1 MKITIEIPETHMLNM
16 LCNASYRDYT
26 ALDGELE
33 RAYKWV
39 KENPEAVSDLSMPDC
54 WEPQVFA
61 YLRGNAEH
69 KISIM
74 DEYSDDV
81 FDLTYASMCKAMELM
96 AKEYP
101 HHMND
106 LLSENDDA
114 ITADVFLQLALFGD
128 VIYG

>member
-1 MKITIEIPETHMLNM
+1 MKITIDLPDTHMLNM

-33 RAYKWV
+33 KAYKWA
-39 KENPEAVSDLSMPDC
+39 KENPEAMAEYSLPEC

-61 YLRGNAEH
+61 YLRSNAKN
-69 KISIM
+69 KIFIR

-81 FDLTYASMCKAMELM
+81 LALTWGKMCKAMQLM
-96 AKEYP
+96 ANNYSN
-101 HHMND
+101 HLDD
-106 LLSENDDA
+106 LMQENDDA
-114 ITADVFLQLALFGD
+114 TTADVFLQLSLFGD

>member
-16 LCNASYRDYT
+16 LCNAAYSDYT
-26 ALDGELE
+26 ALDGQLE
-33 RAYKWV
+33 MAYDWV
-39 KENPEAVSDLSMPDC
+39 KKNPDSVSEFDHPDC
-54 WEPQVFA
+54 WEPQLFA
-61 YLRGNAEH
+61 YLRADAKH
-69 KISIM
+69 KVLIR

-81 FDLTYASMCKAMELM
+81 FPLTYASMCKAMELM
-96 AKEYP
+96 AQEYP

-114 ITADVFLQLALFGD
+114 ITADVFLQLALFED